1 MTCLISTG
9 AFVVGEG
16 LGSLEEGGSRM
27 PGKREGNPSPL
38 VKRLAAAN
46 PLKALI
52 DSAPHE
58 TKDVKK
64 QSDERGEC
72 TLCRT
77 LPVALFA
84 SRRRGTRST
93 EHPTPTRPF
102 PKLPPLSS
110 PDCKEKDSRSHV
122 QLQVGRFDSLPYSDQ
137 LDQRH
142 PQQPPRDPRSAFHR
156 SSPSPSQPFPLSH
169 ERAKAD

>member
-1 MTCLISTG
+1 MTCWISTC
-9 AFVVGEG
+9 AFVAGEG
-16 LGSLEEGGSRM
+16 LGCLEEGGSQ
-27 PGKREGNPSPL
+27 REGNPSPL
-38 VKRLAAAN
+38 VKYLAAAN

-58 TKDVKK
+58 SKDVKE

-93 EHPTPTRPF
+93 EHPTTTRPF
-102 PKLPPLSS
+102 PKLPRLSS
-110 PDCKEKDSRSHV
+110 LDCKEKDSQSHV

-156 SSPSPSQPFPLSH
+156 SSPLPLPTLPTLPREGKS
-169 ERAKAD
+169 